1 MVFLFGWEHSIVGPI
16 LFCTHKSKTGGA
28 LCYDSLVRKE
38 RVAAEGGALLRRLDA
53 DVIRKVHYWNRKD
66 GSVWAGSLM
75 ILLQILTR
83 NRLSDL
89 KQGGT

>member
-1 MVFLFGWEHSIVGPI
+1 MFLKLVSSS
-16 LFCTHKSKTGGA
+16 LFKI
-28 LCYDSLVRKE
+28 SLATRIPLAPASGVAYRRHGIGKE
-38 RVAAEGGALLRRLDA
+38 RVAAEGGALKRRLDA
-53 DVIRKVHYWNRKD
+53 AVIRQVHYWNRKG